1 VFCLALPLPS
11 FHQASAVLVPES
23 AVDVFT
29 RIGNGAEGVVH
40 LAILRTTVAGG
51 PITMDVVAKVNV

>member
-1 VFCLALPLPS
+1 MFCLALPLPS

-40 LAILRTTVAGG
+40 LAILRTTAAGG
-51 PITMDVVAKVNV
+51 PITLDVVAKVNV